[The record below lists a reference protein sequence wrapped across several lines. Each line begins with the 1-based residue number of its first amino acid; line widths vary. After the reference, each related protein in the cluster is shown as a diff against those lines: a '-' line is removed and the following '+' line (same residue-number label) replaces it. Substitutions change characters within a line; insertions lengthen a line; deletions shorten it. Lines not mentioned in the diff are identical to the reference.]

1 MLTINPIPLQGVVVY
16 GTHCYK
22 IFVLMIALSLYGCD
36 RTKDISQDVAMIRSI
51 IEQRAVAI
59 ANNDITLY
67 RNLFLPEYNDI
78 GVGRDQV
85 VATMERN
92 FKQYPHMTFEHGG
105 SPIEIT
111 MNTARIVHQIT
122 YRSEGWEKPVYDR
135 EILYFRRVDGKWY
148 MSAGVKVDLF

>member
-1 MLTINPIPLQGVVVY
+1 MLTTNPIPLPGVVVY
-16 GTHCYK
+16 GAHCYK
-22 IFVLMIALSLYGCD
+22 IFVLIVLSLYGCD
-36 RTKDISQDVAMIRSI
+36 RTKDISQDVEIIRSI

-78 GVGRDQV
+78 GVTRDQL
-85 VATMERN
+85 VAVMERN
-92 FKQYPHMTFEHGG
+92 FKQYPQLTFEHGG

-122 YRSEGWEKPVYDR
+122 YRGEGLDKPVYDR
-135 EILYFRRVDGKWY
+135 ELLYFRRVDGQWY